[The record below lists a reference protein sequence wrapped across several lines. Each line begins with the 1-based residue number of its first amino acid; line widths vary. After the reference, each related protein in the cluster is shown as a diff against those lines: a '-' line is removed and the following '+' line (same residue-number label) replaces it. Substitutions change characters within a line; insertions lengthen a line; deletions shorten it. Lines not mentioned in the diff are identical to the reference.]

1 MQDSMGVIDYL
12 AKLARNNNI
21 KVRMLTP
28 NDSSIKES
36 LKRLKDNT
44 NTIDINYIEPKSGI
58 IINNIIVDKKHS
70 LIMELKDIKYSTDK
84 EYSTIPKKTTKE
96 IPEEPA
102 VEIGISTYSNS
113 TATVLSY
120 ISVFETIWRQTELFE
135 QLKQSDNLKTEFI
148 NIAAHELRTPTHN
161 FRIL

>member
-1 MQDSMGVIDYL
+1 
-12 AKLARNNNI
+12 
-21 KVRMLTP
+21 MLTP

-36 LKRLKDNT
+36 LKRLKDDTN

-58 IINNIIVDKKHS
+58 IINTIIVDKKHS
-70 LIMELKDIKYSTDK
+70 LVMELKDKKYSIDK
-84 EYSTIPKKTTKE
+84 EYSTLPGKPTKE

-120 ISVFETIWRQTELFE
+120 ISVFETLWRQTELFE
-135 QLKQSDNLKTEFI
+135 QLKQSDILRTEFI
-148 NIAAHELRTPTHN
+148 NIAAH
-161 FRIL
+161 